1 MFVSVFPA
9 PTQIPF
15 MWSFMGL
22 AVASLQ
28 QGSKLFALLL
38 PSFRQR
44 WLQPEVVVLALHQL
58 KHGECPIAVVLGR
71 AMGAAALAPVASLG
85 GVHPS

>member
-22 AVASLQ
+22 VVASLQ

-38 PSFRQR
+38 SSFRQR

-58 KHGECPIAVVLGR
+58 KHGEYPIVVLLGH
-71 AMGAAALAPVASLG
+71 AMGAAALAPVASLEG
-85 GVHPS
+85 LHPF